1 MFNKKSNQINVSQN
15 NDIIRRINVNQTD
28 NINSNNLE
36 KNPEKQLLIDK
47 FTSKSLSSDNTN
59 NFNFKTASWTLT
71 IIYLVSFIIIPI
83 FYSIIKTYAIKNI
96 SQSSFLNIFIFS
108 LLPIFGLV
116 VSLGLDYKTMVKK
129 GGWAAYSHS
138 IFGFLSVVFVY
149 LFFIVTKVISG
160 KSDDVTSL
168 ATEFLIQQLFQLVGS
183 ILVLIFCRPLRER
196 IITTLKEA
204 KLDLLTWITIFTVL
218 GSILNIVFNLIPKFS
233 EINMLASNNSS
244 SKNQDILNLLM
255 NSPYGIF
262 VLIMGTI
269 FIAPINEEI
278 SYRHGTFTIV
288 RYRWLG
294 YLASLIYFPAMHV
307 MDNGDW
313 NNIIGYLGFSIIL
326 PLLFVMTRG
335 NTTYT
340 IGLHAFSNLIAT
352 ISGFIN
358 KN

>member
-1 MFNKKSNQINVSQN
+1 MFNKKSNQINVSHN

-36 KNPEKQLLIDK
+36 KNEQKQSFIDK
-47 FTSKSLSSDNTN
+47 FTSKSLSCDDTN

-71 IIYLVSFIIIPI
+71 IIYLISFIIIPI
-83 FYSIIKTYAIKNI
+83 LYSLIKTYAVKDT
-96 SQSSFLNIFIFS
+96 SQSSFLSLFIFS

-116 VSLGLDYKTMVKK
+116 VSLGIDWEDMIKK

-138 IFGFLSVVFVY
+138 VFGFISVVFVL
-149 LFFIVTKVISG
+149 LFFIATKVISG
-160 KSDDVTSL
+160 KDDDVTSL
-168 ATEFLIQQLFQLVGS
+168 ATTFLIQQLFQLLGS
-183 ILVLIFCRPLRER
+183 ILVLVFCRSLRER

-204 KLDLLTWITIFTVL
+204 KLDLITWVTIFAVIGT
-218 GSILNIVFNLIPKFS
+218 ILNIIFNIIPKFS
-233 EINMLASNNSS
+233 EFNMLTSNNT
-244 SKNQDILNLLM
+244 SKNQDVLNLLM

-262 VLIMGTI
+262 VLVLSTI

-288 RYRWLG
+288 RYRWLA
-294 YLASLIYFPAMHV
+294 YAASLIYFPSMHV
-307 MDNGDW
+307 MDSGDW

-326 PLLFVMTRG
+326 PLLFIMTRG

-352 ISGFIN
+352 ISSFIN

>member
-1 MFNKKSNQINVSQN
+1 MFNKKSNQINVSHN

-36 KNPEKQLLIDK
+36 KNEQKQSFIDK
-47 FTSKSLSSDNTN
+47 FTSKSLSCDDTN
-59 NFNFKTASWTLT
+59 NFNFKTDSWTLT
-71 IIYLVSFIIIPI
+71 IIYLISFIIIPI
-83 FYSIIKTYAIKNI
+83 LYSLIKTYAVKDT
-96 SQSSFLNIFIFS
+96 SQSSFLSFFIFS

-116 VSLGLDYKTMVKK
+116 VSLVIDWETMIKK

-138 IFGFLSVVFVY
+138 VFGFISVVFVL
-149 LFFIVTKVISG
+149 LFFIATKVISG
-160 KSDDVTSL
+160 KDDDVTSL
-168 ATEFLIQQLFQLVGS
+168 ATTFLIQQLFQLLGS
-183 ILVLIFCRPLRER
+183 ILVLVFCRSLRER

-204 KLDLLTWITIFTVL
+204 KLDLITWVTIFAVIGT
-218 GSILNIVFNLIPKFS
+218 ILNIIFNIIPKFS
-233 EINMLASNNSS
+233 EFNMLTSNNN
-244 SKNQDILNLLM
+244 SKNQDVLNLLM

-262 VLIMGTI
+262 VLVLSTI

-288 RYRWLG
+288 RYRWLA
-294 YLASLIYFPAMHV
+294 YAASLIYFPSMHV
-307 MDNGDW
+307 MDSGDW

-326 PLLFVMTRG
+326 PLLFIMTRG

-352 ISGFIN
+352 ISVFIN